1 MSVFADIIGHEPI
14 IRVLNHALSKPAHG
28 YLFCGPR
35 GVGKGSVAERFV
47 GGLLGYTS
55 HITHHASSESETV
68 PHHDA
73 SRVMRDAWLSSH
85 PDFIRIVREEG
96 AREIV
101 VKQARELIARMQL
114 TSARGGY
121 KIALIEEADR
131 LNEEA
136 ANALLK
142 AVEEPS
148 ANTVYIF
155 LAEQPD
161 CLPATLRSRL
171 VKMEFGRV
179 PTKTIEGWLSER
191 GLQPPPPPLSGGS
204 QKATPDKGE
213 SQKSP
218 PDKGGWGVSVR
229 EVAEQSRGCPGIAYH
244 LVFDEERSWH
254 QDFDWQKTI
263 DILLAPPLGKQ
274 LAVIENLTKII
285 ESQSDAETAWHEALD
300 HLMRGL
306 DARFADQPI
315 ESTRLAQGFSRAW
328 KLVGS
333 AISPR
338 LAIEYAL
345 IPESAKQGRMIP
357 RILL

>member
-1 MSVFADIIGHEPI
+1 M
-14 IRVLNHALSKPAHG
+14 
-28 YLFCGPR
+28 
-35 GVGKGSVAERFV
+35 
-47 GGLLGYTS
+47 
-55 HITHHASSESETV
+55 
-68 PHHDA
+68 
-73 SRVMRDAWLSSH
+73 
-85 PDFIRIVREEG
+85 
-96 AREIV
+96 
-101 VKQARELIARMQL
+101 KQVRELIARMQL

-161 CLPATLRSRL
+161 RLPATLRSRL

-179 PTKTIEGWLSER
+179 PTKTIEGWLSEHVSR
-191 GLQPPPPPLSGGS
+191 ITHH
-204 QKATPDKGE
+204 ATI
-213 SQKSP
+213 
-218 PDKGGWGVSVR
+218 
-229 EVAEQSRGCPGIAYH
+229 AEQSRGCPGIAFH
-244 LVFDEERSWH
+244 LAFDEERSWH
-254 QDFDWQKTI
+254 QDFDWQKTL
-263 DILLAPPLGKQ
+263 DVLLAPPLGKQ
-274 LAVIENLTKII
+274 LAAIESLTKII

-306 DARFADQPI
+306 DARFADQPA
-315 ESTRLAQGFSRAW
+315 ESTRLAQGLSRAW

-357 RILL
+357 RILSV